1 MKLCTSDKTPPT
13 IQSTNA
19 GRPKGVTLIELLIVI
34 AIVVILGLI
43 LITVFAKT
51 YKLVQSWRGD
61 AGQVRPVSIS

>member
-1 MKLCTSDKTPPT
+1 
-13 IQSTNA
+13 
-19 GRPKGVTLIELLIVI
+19 VTLIELLIVI

-61 AGQVRPVSIS
+61 AGQVRPVSVS